1 MTNLSPAERQEILEL
16 LARYSHAID
25 GGQERAFAALF
36 TADGE
41 WSGPGG
47 HSRGTEELERMVV
60 AYREHPEVAPGQHWV
75 SNTVLEGGGEEAGGR
90 SDLYCVMLAADGE
103 SLELDAI
110 GRYLDEFQKVDGRWL
125 IRRRT
130 ITDVRP
136 TAVSDF
142 SLEDYA
148 TPPG

>member
-1 MTNLSPAERQEILEL
+1 
-16 LARYSHAID
+16 
-25 GGQERAFAALF
+25 
-36 TADGE
+36 
-41 WSGPGG
+41 
-47 HSRGTEELERMVV
+47 MVV
-60 AYREHPEVAPGQHWV
+60 SYREHPDVAPGQHWV
-75 SNTVLEGGGEEAGGR
+75 SNTLLEGGGEKASGR
-90 SDLYCVMLAADGE
+90 SDLYCIMLAADGE

-110 GRYLDEFQKVDGRWL
+110 GRYRDEFEKVDGHWL

-142 SLEDYA
+142 SLDDYA